1 MKRKIFLA
9 ALMALFIGGA
19 NAQEEKE
26 KTTFKFY
33 GFVRNYACY
42 DTRESYT
49 SNSEQFYYMPKNV
62 NEDDAGNDLNAQD
75 NIMLLSITTRLGLN
89 ISGPNFLGA
98 KTSAKIESDFAGFGT
113 SNTVLRIRQAYA
125 KMDWK
130 HNSVL
135 VGQAWH
141 PMMGD
146 MMPDVF
152 SLETGAPFTPF
163 SRTPMV
169 RYDYNN
175 SGVTLTAAAL
185 YQFQYTSYGPKDPA
199 KGDYTSTGSF
209 DYARN
214 AVVPEI
220 YLQAMYKNGGFQA
233 GVGIDMLTIKPRQ
246 SYAVTETTKETY
258 YVPAHDETGAPILDS
273 NGAATFVPVEK
284 STTDTKTYKCNE
296 APVLGFTPTIFMSY
310 KADRWGIKGRATYAQ
325 NAAHLSMI
333 SGYAVTDI
341 NSENGEQEYTP
352 LESVSG
358 WIDATYKVPLKRGNL
373 QFCCFAGYTKN
384 LGCSKQIVDNII
396 YMRGEKGM
404 DYMWRVAP
412 SVLYTHN
419 AMQIGIEYN
428 PTTVAYGTH
437 EGDYKMSNSS
447 TVTNHRICAMLK
459 YNF

>member
-1 MKRKIFLA
+1 MKRTLLFASLLAIFTL
-9 ALMALFIGGA
+9 GA
-19 NAQEEKE
+19 FAQEKE
-26 KTTFKFY
+26 KPSFKFY

-49 SNSEQFYYMPKNV
+49 SNSEQFYYMPKDEKLNGLG
-62 NEDDAGNDLNAQD
+62 EDLNAQD

-89 ISGPNFLGA
+89 VSGLNFLGS
-98 KTSAKIESDFAGFGT
+98 KTSAKIEADFAGFST

-125 KMDWK
+125 KMDWEHSK
-130 HNSVL
+130 VL

-141 PMMGD
+141 PAMGD

-163 SRTPMV
+163 SRSPQV
-169 RYDYNN
+169 RYDYETKN
-175 SGVTLTAAAL
+175 VKLTATAL

-214 AVVPEI
+214 AIVPEI
-220 YLQAMYKNGGFQA
+220 YLQGIIKSGDFMMGL
-233 GVGIDMLTIKPRQ
+233 GVDVLTLKPRQ
-246 SYAVTETTKETY
+246 IYDAV
-258 YVPAHDETGAPILDS
+258 VPAADG
-273 NGAATFVPVEK
+273 NG
-284 STTDTKTYKCNE
+284 TTTMSSVCNE
-296 APVLGFTPTIFMSY
+296 KLMTSITPTLFASY
-310 KADRWGIKGRATYAQ
+310 KKGNWGVKGRVTYAQ

-333 SGYAVTDI
+333 SGYAVTKKLD
-341 NSENGEQEYTP
+341 NGEWRYSS
-352 LESVSG
+352 LNSIGG
-358 WIDATYKVPLKRGNL
+358 WVDATYKQPLKTGYL
-373 QFCCFAGYTKN
+373 TFCCFAGYTKN
-384 LGCSKQIVDNII
+384 LGCMNEIVDNMI
-396 YMRGEKGM
+396 YMRGEKNM

-428 PTTVAYGTH
+428 PTTVGYGKH
-437 EGDYKMSNSS
+437 DGDYKMYNPHA
-447 TVTNHRICAMLK
+447 VTNHRICAMLK

>member
-1 MKRKIFLA
+1 MKRTLLFASLLAIFTL
-9 ALMALFIGGA
+9 GA
-19 NAQEEKE
+19 FAQEKE
-26 KTTFKFY
+26 KPSFKFY

-49 SNSEQFYYMPKNV
+49 SNSEQFYYMPKDEKLNGLG
-62 NEDDAGNDLNAQD
+62 EDLNAQD

-89 ISGPNFLGA
+89 VSGLNFLGS
-98 KTSAKIESDFAGFGT
+98 KTSAKIEADFAGFST

-125 KMDWK
+125 KMDWEHSK
-130 HNSVL
+130 VL

-141 PMMGD
+141 PAMGD

-163 SRTPMV
+163 SRSPQV
-169 RYDYNN
+169 RYDYETKN
-175 SGVTLTAAAL
+175 VKLTATAL

-214 AVVPEI
+214 AIVPEI
-220 YLQAMYKNGGFQA
+220 YLQGIIKSGGFMMGL
-233 GVGIDMLTIKPRQ
+233 GVDVLTLKPRQ
-246 SYAVTETTKETY
+246 IYDAV
-258 YVPAHDETGAPILDS
+258 VPAADG
-273 NGAATFVPVEK
+273 NG
-284 STTDTKTYKCNE
+284 TTTMSSVCNE
-296 APVLGFTPTIFMSY
+296 KLMTSITPTLFASY
-310 KADRWGIKGRATYAQ
+310 KKGNWGVKGRVTYAQ

-333 SGYAVTDI
+333 SGYAVTKKLD
-341 NSENGEQEYTP
+341 NGEWRYSS
-352 LESVSG
+352 LNSIGG
-358 WIDATYKVPLKRGNL
+358 WVDATYKQPLKTGYL
-373 QFCCFAGYTKN
+373 TFCCFAGYTKN
-384 LGCSKQIVDNII
+384 LGCMNEIVDNMI
-396 YMRGEKGM
+396 YMRGEKNM

-428 PTTVAYGTH
+428 PTTVGYGSKH
-437 EGDYKMSNSS
+437 DGDYKMYNPHA
-447 TVTNHRICAMLK
+447 VTNHRICAMLK